1 MYNEEKIREFYKQY
15 DGHSFHMAREEPAK
29 YNSWIVPLPE
39 EIRRKWDQEIIDDL
53 FASLWDDDSRVWSRH
68 YRLIELI
75 KRNKN
80 ENNIERFLDEMEK
93 MPMLDK
99 RSKIIIIENMAGRDE
114 GHNGGYR
121 LVCQFPNYVDRL
133 NSIMEK
139 IMDFTLEESDRSDD
153 LGWQDITGRYQRAV
167 MSLRVTASSQSVS
180 CLSPERD
187 DKMKL

>member
-93 MPMLDK
+93 MPTLDK

-121 LVCQFPNYVDRL
+121 LVCQFPHYVDRL
-133 NSIMEK
+133 NSIMER

-167 MSLRVTASSQSVS
+167 MSLRVTASLQSVS

>member
-15 DGHSFHMAREEPAK
+15 DGHSFHMAREEPTK
-29 YNSWIVPLPE
+29 YNMWIKSLPD
-39 EIRRKWDQEIIDDL
+39 EIKRKWDQEIIDDL

-93 MPMLDK
+93 MPTLDK

-121 LVCQFPNYVDRL
+121 LVCQFPH
-133 NSIMEK
+133 
-139 IMDFTLEESDRSDD
+139 
-153 LGWQDITGRYQRAV
+153 
-167 MSLRVTASSQSVS
+167 
-180 CLSPERD
+180 
-187 DKMKL
+187 

>member
-15 DGHSFHMAREEPAK
+15 DGSSFHMAREEPAK
-29 YNSWIVPLPE
+29 YNSWIAPLPD

-53 FASLWDDDSRVWSRH
+53 FTSLWDDDSRVWSRH

-80 ENNIERFLDEMEK
+80 ESKIERFLDEMEK
-93 MPMLDK
+93 MPTLDK

-121 LVCQFPNYVDRL
+121 LVCQFPHYVDRL
-133 NSIMEK
+133 NIIMEK
-139 IMDFTLEESDRSDD
+139 IMDFTLEESDKSDD

>member
-1 MYNEEKIREFYKQY
+1 MYNEEKNREFYKQY

-93 MPMLDK
+93 MPTLDK

-114 GHNGGYR
+114 GHNGGYK
-121 LVCQFPNYVDRL
+121 LICQFPQYIDRL
-133 NSIMEK
+133 NSIMK
-139 IMDFTLEESDRSDD
+139 SITDFTIEERDKSDDMGWQNISDR
-153 LGWQDITGRYQRAV
+153 YEKAV

>member
-1 MYNEEKIREFYKQY
+1 
-15 DGHSFHMAREEPAK
+15 
-29 YNSWIVPLPE
+29 
-39 EIRRKWDQEIIDDL
+39 
-53 FASLWDDDSRVWSRH
+53 
-68 YRLIELI
+68 
-75 KRNKN
+75 
-80 ENNIERFLDEMEK
+80 
-93 MPMLDK
+93 MPTLDK

-121 LVCQFPNYVDRL
+121 LVCQFPHYVDRL
-133 NSIMEK
+133 NIIMEK
-139 IMDFTLEESDRSDD
+139 IMDFTLEESDKSDD